1 MFFKLLNELFINPV
15 MAMNLKEITK
25 IENEDLRNFCKFSSM
40 NLNITLSVTQS
51 CLLLFSV

>member
-15 MAMNLKEITK
+15 MAMNLKEINK

-40 NLNITLSVTQS
+40 NLNVTLSVTQS
-51 CLLLFSV
+51 CLLLFSL